1 MSRLSPSFDSG
12 ATCLGPETANRCDVV
27 TASKQTNASKQTDA
41 YKQTNAST
49 KENSRQAM
57 SFISETT
64 DHPFISIAGPGDF
77 LALLKPRVMS
87 LVVYTA
93 IAGMLI
99 APPGVNPVLAF
110 AALLAITVGAGASGA
125 LNMWYDAD
133 IDAIMRRTAKRPIPM
148 GRVTQPEALAFGLTL
163 AALSVF
169 TLGVVAN
176 WLAASL
182 LAFTIFFYVVV
193 YSMWL
198 KRTTP
203 QNIVIGGAAGAL
215 PPMVAYAAVTGSVSW
230 SSVALFALIFVWTP
244 PHFWA
249 LALVKSEEFAKA
261 GIPMLPNVAGPD
273 RTRRDILLY
282 ALVLAPVGVLPYLM
296 GFATIAYGALSIAL
310 GGAFLV
316 LAWRV
321 YRVRTGDAANKIA
334 MALFSFSILY
344 LFVLFAEIIGER
356 TLMVAKIIP
365 WL

>member
-1 MSRLSPSFDSG
+1 
-12 ATCLGPETANRCDVV
+12 
-27 TASKQTNASKQTDA
+27 
-41 YKQTNAST
+41 
-49 KENSRQAM
+49 M
-57 SFISETT
+57 SFVSDTEG
-64 DHPFISIAGPGDF
+64 PFISTAGPGDF

-99 APPGVNPVLAF
+99 APPGTNPVLAV

-133 IDAIMRRTAKRPIPM
+133 IDAIMRRTAKRPIPS
-148 GRVTQPEALAFGLTL
+148 GRVTPSEALAFGLTL
-163 AALSVF
+163 SVLSVF

-176 WLAASL
+176 WLAAFL
-182 LAFTIFFYVVV
+182 LAFTIFFYVVI

-198 KRTTP
+198 KRATP

-215 PPMVAYAAVTGSVSW
+215 PPMVAYAAVTGELSW
-230 SSVALFALIFVWTP
+230 SSFALFALIFVWTP

-249 LALVKSEEFAKA
+249 LALVKSDEFAKA
-261 GIPMLPNVAGPD
+261 GIPMLPNVAGHD

-282 ALVLAPVGVLPYLM
+282 SIVLLPVGMLPYLM
-296 GFATIAYGALSIAL
+296 GFATIAYGAMSMAL
-310 GGAFLV
+310 GVAFLV

-321 YRVRTGDAANKIA
+321 YRVRTGEAANKIA
-334 MALFSFSILY
+334 IGLFSFSILY
-344 LFVLFAEIIGER
+344 LFVLFAEVIGER
-356 TLMVAKIIP
+356 TLMIAGLIR